1 MEIPRYTRVQRERPS
16 ITVDTSS
23 LGADLLGVLSKRL
36 ERYKAQKDNEDFI
49 LQCADFDDRIRSFE
63 MTELDK
69 TGHDTAGNIQRGSD
83 LIENLASEKLSRF
96 TNPELA
102 DRFEVYAAARRERLL
117 NRLGQH
123 HLVQTRV
130 ALKDTID
137 KMIESRSKIAY
148 TNPDDLVSEL
158 ELAKIDLDQLDAPN
172 KDEIYRNIQSTLTE
186 HALEGILN
194 SNPGELSTYIE
205 KWKDFLT
212 QDQVEAFKKK
222 EQRVVARMLAQEKLE
237 TEAKWEEE
245 RNELLPR
252 IFSGEATDEDIDKTS
267 LPAKE
272 KYAWKEKLFMRN
284 KAIAEGAQDPFETVN
299 PEIDS
304 QVMRA
309 VYSPTPPTREDI
321 MSLIGHGLS
330 VNRAEHWIKVLD
342 KPDNGYKRALEYLKS
357 QITPRGSLMEPEDAD
372 AADAYWRSVMAL
384 DDMLQRSQEE
394 GKPLSGN
401 EILKAAREIAPQ
413 YTLSFDE
420 IIEKKQQRLDEL
432 RSSRQE
438 KEEEKKGFVE
448 ELFDLFKVERKEG
461 SQGET
466 APQQPQ
472 QQQKA
477 TAAREEGDEII
488 PAEYL
493 TDRQIGIILKK
504 NGYAVTPE
512 NIKRFREQN
521 S

>member
-1 MEIPRYTRVQRERPS
+1 MEIPRYTRVQHERPS
-16 ITVDTSS
+16 VTVDTTS
-23 LGADLLGVLSKRL
+23 LGADLLNVLSKRL

-63 MTELDK
+63 MTELNK
-69 TGHDTAGNIQRGSD
+69 AGHETAGNIQRGSD
-83 LIENLASEKLSRF
+83 LIENLAAEKLSKF
-96 TNPELA
+96 ANPELA

-137 KMIESRSKIAY
+137 KMTETRSKVVY
-148 TNPDDLVSEL
+148 TNPDDLIGEL
-158 ELAKIDLDQLDAPN
+158 EFAKIDLDQLDVPN
-172 KDEIYRNIQSTLTE
+172 KDETYRYIQTTLTD

-205 KWKDFLT
+205 KWKDLLT
-212 QDQVEAFKKK
+212 QDQIEAFKKR
-222 EQRVVARMLAQEKLE
+222 EQRVVARMLAQQKLE

-245 RNELLPR
+245 RNNLLPR

-267 LPAKE
+267 LPAEE
-272 KYAWKEKLFMRN
+272 KYAWKEKLFKRN
-284 KAIAEGAQDPFETVN
+284 KAIAEGVSDLFKTVN
-299 PEIDS
+299 PGIDS
-304 QVMRA
+304 QIMKA

-321 MSLIGHGLS
+321 LSLVGHGLS
-330 VNRAEHWIKVLD
+330 IDRAEHWIKVLD

-394 GKPLSGN
+394 GRPLSGN

-420 IIEKKQQRLDEL
+420 IIEKKQRRLDEL

-438 KEEEKKGFVE
+438 KEEDKKGFME
-448 ELFDLFKVERKEG
+448 ELFDLFKVERKE
-461 SQGET
+461 SPQGKAT
-466 APQQPQ
+466 SQQPQ
-472 QQQKA
+472 RQQGGV
-477 TAAREEGDEII
+477 TEEIDEII
-488 PAEYL
+488 PAEHL

>member
-1 MEIPRYTRVQRERPS
+1 MEIPRYTRVQHERPS
-16 ITVDTSS
+16 VTVDTTS
-23 LGADLLGVLSKRL
+23 LGADLLNVLSKRL

-63 MTELDK
+63 MTELNK
-69 TGHDTAGNIQRGSD
+69 AGHETAGNIQRGSD
-83 LIENLASEKLSRF
+83 LIENLAAEKLSKF
-96 TNPELA
+96 ANPELA

-137 KMIESRSKIAY
+137 KMTETRSKVVY
-148 TNPDDLVSEL
+148 TNPDDLIGEL
-158 ELAKIDLDQLDAPN
+158 EFAKIDLDQLDVPN
-172 KDEIYRNIQSTLTE
+172 KDETYRYIQTTLTD

-205 KWKDFLT
+205 KWKDLLT
-212 QDQVEAFKKK
+212 QDQIEAFKKR
-222 EQRVVARMLAQEKLE
+222 EQRVVARMLAQQKLE

-245 RNELLPR
+245 RNNLLPR

-267 LPAKE
+267 LPAEE
-272 KYAWKEKLFMRN
+272 KYAWKEKLFKRN
-284 KAIAEGAQDPFETVN
+284 KAITEGAPDPFKTVN
-299 PEIDS
+299 PGIDS
-304 QVMRA
+304 QIMKA

-321 MSLIGHGLS
+321 LSLVGHGLS
-330 VNRAEHWIKVLD
+330 IDRAEHWIKVLD

-394 GKPLSGN
+394 GRPLSGN

-420 IIEKKQQRLDEL
+420 IIEKKQRRLDEL

-438 KEEEKKGFVE
+438 KEEDKKGFME
-448 ELFDLFKVERKEG
+448 ELFDLFKVERKE
-461 SQGET
+461 SPQGKAT
-466 APQQPQ
+466 PQQSQRQ
-472 QQQKA
+472 QGGV
-477 TAAREEGDEII
+477 TEEIDEII
-488 PAEYL
+488 PAEHL
-493 TDRQIGIILKK
+493 SDRQIGIILKK

>member
-1 MEIPRYTRVQRERPS
+1 MEIPRYTRVQHERPS
-16 ITVDTSS
+16 VTVDTTS
-23 LGADLLGVLSKRL
+23 LGADLLNVLSKRL

-63 MTELDK
+63 MTELNK
-69 TGHDTAGNIQRGSD
+69 AGHETAGNIQRGSD
-83 LIENLASEKLSRF
+83 LIENLAAEKLSKF
-96 TNPELA
+96 ANPELA

-137 KMIESRSKIAY
+137 KMTETRSKVVY
-148 TNPDDLVSEL
+148 TNPDDLIGEL
-158 ELAKIDLDQLDAPN
+158 EFAKIDLDQLDVPN
-172 KDEIYRNIQSTLTE
+172 KDETYRYIQTTLTD

-205 KWKDFLT
+205 KWKDLLT
-212 QDQVEAFKKK
+212 QDQIEAFKKR
-222 EQRVVARMLAQEKLE
+222 EQRVVARMLAQQKLE

-245 RNELLPR
+245 RNNLLPR

-267 LPAKE
+267 LPAEE
-272 KYAWKEKLFMRN
+272 KYAWKEKLFKRN
-284 KAIAEGAQDPFETVN
+284 KAIAEGASDPFKTVN
-299 PEIDS
+299 PGIDS
-304 QVMRA
+304 QIMKA

-321 MSLIGHGLS
+321 LSLVGHGLS
-330 VNRAEHWIKVLD
+330 IDRAEHWIKVLD

-394 GKPLSGN
+394 GRPLSGN

-438 KEEEKKGFVE
+438 KEEDKKGFME
-448 ELFDLFKVERKEG
+448 ELFDLFKVERKE
-461 SQGET
+461 SPQGKAT
-466 APQQPQ
+466 PQQPQ
-472 QQQKA
+472 RQQGRV
-477 TAAREEGDEII
+477 TEEIDEII
-488 PAEYL
+488 PAEHL